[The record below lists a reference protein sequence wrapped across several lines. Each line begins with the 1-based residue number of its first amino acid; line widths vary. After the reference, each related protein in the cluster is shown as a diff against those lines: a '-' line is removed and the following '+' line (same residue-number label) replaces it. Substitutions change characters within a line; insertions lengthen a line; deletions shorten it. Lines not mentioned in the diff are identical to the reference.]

1 MPSENVSLA
10 ILFADISQS
19 TQLYETL
26 GDKAAQKLV
35 SNCISFFS
43 ALTNKHQ
50 GTVLKTIGDEVMC
63 TFPDANLAVRAAI
76 SMQQTIEE
84 LPVPKAGLDPPNIR
98 VGIHF
103 GSVIQKG
110 RDIFGDSV
118 NLAARLVS
126 LAKARQI
133 LTTEQTKKMLLP
145 NIDATI
151 RRIDT
156 TAVKGKRKEL
166 NIYEVIWEQQDVTLL
181 SEEPPSSIFSIT
193 RLKMRYRNQ
202 VIELDETRP
211 VFTLGRHKDNDLS
224 VNDILASRTHARIEY
239 RRGRFVLMDQ
249 STNGT
254 YVFTK
259 GQGNICIRRDELFL
273 HGGGIICLGHPVNL
287 DSPSAIHFE
296 CES

>member
-26 GDKAAQKLV
+26 GDKAAQELV
-35 SNCISFFS
+35 SKCISFFS
-43 ALTNKHQ
+43 ALTNEHQ

-76 SMQQTIEE
+76 SMQQAIEE
-84 LPVPKAGLDPPNIR
+84 MPVPKAEIYPPYIR

-110 RDIFGDSV
+110 KDIFGDSV

-126 LAKARQI
+126 LAKPRQI
-133 LTTEQTKKMLLP
+133 LTTEQTKKKLLP

-156 TAVKGKRKEL
+156 TTVKGKRKEL
-166 NIYEVIWEQQDVTLL
+166 NIYEVIWEQQDVTVIA
-181 SEEPPSSIFSIT
+181 EEPPPSISSIS
-193 RLKMRYRNQ
+193 RLKMRYGNQ
-202 VIELDETRP
+202 VIELDGTRP
-211 VFTLGRHKDNDLS
+211 VFTMGRHRDNDLS
-224 VNDILASRTHARIEY
+224 VDDILASRTHARIEY
-239 RRGRFVLMDQ
+239 RRGRFVLLDQ

-259 GQGNICIRRDELFL
+259 GHGNICIRRDELLL
-273 HGGGIICLGHPVNL
+273 HGGGIICLGHPVKS